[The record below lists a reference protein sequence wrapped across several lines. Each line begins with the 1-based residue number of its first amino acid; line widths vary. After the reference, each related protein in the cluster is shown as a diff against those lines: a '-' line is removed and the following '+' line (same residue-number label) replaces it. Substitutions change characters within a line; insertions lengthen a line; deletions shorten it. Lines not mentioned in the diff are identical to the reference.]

1 MLGQGKEYINLT
13 SLGRSKSSSF
23 KNWSQSFA
31 LSNLDFLFHSNVNI
45 YTKIRI
51 TGAIGGPVVQA
62 LPLLNVSFQY
72 LPNSNSGIAS
82 CVLFS
87 HRQPLGTKLPQLE
100 KDIILLLLKEL
111 VRGFSLLQFWGG
123 SMKTTVVK
131 NVPQPIVWYSLLLV
145 SWTGRG
151 ENV

>member
-31 LSNLDFLFHSNVNI
+31 LSTLDFLFHSNVNI
-45 YTKIRI
+45 YTKIRV

-62 LPLLNVSFQY
+62 LPLLNVPFQY
-72 LPNSNSGIAS
+72 LPNGNSGIAS

-87 HRQPLGTKLPQLE
+87 HRQPLGTKLPQLG
-100 KDIILLLLKEL
+100 KNIILLFLKEL
-111 VRGFSLLQFWGG
+111 VRSFLLLQFWGG
-123 SMKTTVVK
+123 STKTTVVK
-131 NVPQPIVWYSLLLV
+131 NVPQPIVWSSLLLV